1 MQYSSPV
8 IIAEF
13 CQNHKG
19 DREVL
24 SDMVW
29 AAAEAGATFAKIQS
43 MLADDLTY
51 RERFETGEWDGERQ
65 VTIKRPYQPEY
76 DRLKPMDMS
85 DEDHVWFGE
94 ECKQAGIKP
103 LTTVFSRSRI
113 PFISSLDWEAVKI
126 ASYDCASLPMLQE
139 LKDNFKH
146 LFISTGATYDSEIQK
161 AADLLQGTPF
171 SFLHA
176 VTIYPTPLNEFHLA
190 RMEYLRQFTDSVGL
204 SDHSLVA
211 RDGIKASLV
220 ALSLGANVIER
231 HFSILP
237 ADATKDGPVS
247 INPRQLKQL
256 VDFSLM
262 PKEIQAEIVHL
273 EIPEYE
279 QTLGLTRRDLSLAE
293 ELNRDYYRGRF
304 ASRVG
309 KEIIYNWE
317 DKPVFPVQE
326 MAGEN

>member
-1 MQYSSPV
+1 MQFSKPV

-24 SDMVW
+24 SDMIW
-29 AAAEAGATFAKIQS
+29 AAAEAGATFAKVQS
-43 MLADDLTY
+43 MLADDLTF
-51 RERFETGEWDGERQ
+51 RQRFETGAWEGERQ

-76 DRLKPMDMS
+76 ERLKPMDMS
-85 DEDHVWFGE
+85 DDDHVWFAE
-94 ECKQAGIKP
+94 ECRQAGIKP
-103 LTTVFSRSRI
+103 LTTVFSRSRT
-113 PFISSLDWEAVKI
+113 PFIASLGWEAVKI
-126 ASYDCASLPMLQE
+126 ASYDCASLPMLSE
-139 LKDNFKH
+139 LKANFEH
-146 LFISTGATYDSEIQK
+146 LFISTGASYEDEIQQ
-161 AADLLQGTPF
+161 AADLLQGTEF

-176 VTIYPTPLNEFHLA
+176 VTIYPTPLHEFHLA
-190 RMEYLRQFTDSVGL
+190 RMQHLRQFTDSVGL

-231 HFSILP
+231 HFTILP

-247 INPRQLKQL
+247 IDPAQLKQL
-256 VDFSLM
+256 VDFSLL
-262 PKEIQAEIVHL
+262 PIRIQSEIVRL

-279 QTLGLTRRDLSLAE
+279 QTLGLSTRDLSPAE
-293 ELNRDYYRGRF
+293 EINRDYYRGRF

-309 KEIIYNWE
+309 DEMVYNWE
-317 DKPVFPVQE
+317 DKPVF
-326 MAGEN
+326 

>member
-1 MQYSSPV
+1 MQLSKPV

-13 CQNHKG
+13 CQNHTG

-24 SDMVW
+24 SDMIW

-43 MLADDLTY
+43 MLADDLTN
-51 RERFETGEWDGERQ
+51 RERFESGAWEGERQ

-85 DEDHVWFGE
+85 DEDHVWFAE
-94 ECKQAGIKP
+94 ECQQAGIKP
-103 LTTVFSRSRI
+103 LTTIFSRSRI
-113 PFISSLDWEAVKI
+113 PFIASLGWEAVKI
-126 ASYDCASLPMLQE
+126 ASYDCASIPMLKE
-139 LKDNFKH
+139 LKDNFEH
-146 LFISTGATYDSEIQK
+146 LFISTGATYDAEIQQ
-161 AADLLQGTPF
+161 AADLLQGTSF

-190 RMEYLRQFTDSVGL
+190 RMKHLRQFTDSVGL

-231 HFSILP
+231 HFTVL
-237 ADATKDGPVS
+237 AGDATKDGPVS
-247 INPRQLKQL
+247 INPKQLKQL
-256 VDFSLM
+256 VDFSLL
-262 PKEIQAEIVHL
+262 PAEIQSEIVRL

-279 QTLGLTRRDLSLAE
+279 QTLGDSTRDLSPTE

-309 KEIIYNWE
+309 KEMVYNWE
-317 DKPVFPVQE
+317 DKPVF
-326 MAGEN
+326 